1 MRVGVLALQG
11 DYAAHA
17 RALERAGCEVVFVRE
32 ARDVRDLEGLVLPGG
47 ESTTQLKLLRQS
59 DLLEPLSELVQSDK
73 PVLATCAGLIL
84 IAHAVTGPRQESLDW
99 IDVDVE
105 RNAWGRQVHSFEARA
120 DEDDTELVLIRA
132 PRIRRVGEGV
142 DVLLHFQSEPVLVRA
157 GNVWGATY
165 HPELSADSDLHAR
178 VFA

>member
-17 RALERAGCEVVFVRE
+17 RALEAAGCEVVFVRE
-32 ARDVRDLEGLVLPGG
+32 AADLRDCGGLVLPGG

-59 DLLEPLSELVQSDK
+59 DLLEPLEQIAASGK

-84 IAHAVTGPRQESLDW
+84 IAHGVSEPKQESLAW
-99 IDVDVE
+99 LDVDVE

-132 PRIRRVGEGV
+132 PRIRRIGPGV
-142 DVLLHFQSEPVLVRA
+142 ETLLHFQKEPVLVRA
-157 GNVWGATY
+157 GNVWGATF
-165 HPELSADSDLHAR
+165 HPELSEDSDLHAR
-178 VFA
+178 IFG